1 MFNPISFSSVLF
13 KKYLQIGNHPFKIRI
28 QNFLGKYLFRKGISV
43 INKTGT
49 RFCLLAN
56 DWITRTILL
65 NGEYE
70 GESIKLSEKLL
81 EKGGVFIDIGAN
93 FGLYTCILSANK
105 NVRVYAIEP
114 NYMVVPALLKNA
126 ALNRRNNVTVL
137 NAALSNDVQFVG
149 FSLEN
154 LNNLGM
160 ASFEVKKDASF
171 SVLSCPLKFIF
182 ESQKINTAELIK
194 IDIEGN
200 EFDVLMNFPFD
211 KYAVK
216 NILLEYNSLS
226 KRSLQELAEFFSLRG
241 FIMQNIKGKQVNNIL
256 EGIPENN
263 LWLVNRHFNHLH

>member
-1 MFNPISFSSVLF
+1 
-13 KKYLQIGNHPFKIRI
+13 
-28 QNFLGKYLFRKGISV
+28 
-43 INKTGT
+43 
-49 RFCLLAN
+49 
-56 DWITRTILL
+56 
-65 NGEYE
+65 
-70 GESIKLSEKLL
+70 
-81 EKGGVFIDIGAN
+81 
-93 FGLYTCILSANK
+93 
-105 NVRVYAIEP
+105 
-114 NYMVVPALLKNA
+114 MVVPALLKNA
-126 ALNRRNNVTVL
+126 ALNRRNNITVL

-160 ASFEVKKDASF
+160 ASFKVKKDTSF

-182 ESQKINTAELIK
+182 ESQKIHTAELIK

-211 KYAVK
+211 KYEIK

-226 KRSLQELAEFFSLRG
+226 KKTLQELADFFYLRG

-263 LWLVNRHFNHLH
+263 LWLVNRHYNYLH